1 MDDDWEDSGGNVTSI
16 EKARAMSLQAR
27 FKQSERRR
35 EQFKQLIM
43 AGCTVGEAM
52 GQIGLS
58 ETTYRYWRRTHPR
71 FAAEVESI
79 RQEMLAADDNRQL
92 SHQEKVGFA
101 EARLRFFG
109 TSSPPFQLEVID
121 AVTSMSP
128 GQILMVL
135 FHPSAGK
142 TQLFEDEANWM
153 LGINPAWRTTIGMN
167 KIEHARQVLGT
178 IKDRM
183 EPASGYDDYIAWG
196 GPFREI
202 GTDRRRQKW
211 SETAF
216 NVARKPPG
224 NKRDAS
230 VRAVGIS
237 SSVASIRT
245 DRLHGDDIQ
254 DKNSK
259 GQTNEIED
267 RFRQDWL
274 SRPAQEGTTSIYGN
288 RVEEDDVYERLSEDP
303 ALTSR
308 RGDRPPIMR
317 VIKLP
322 AIVKEP
328 DPVTGQMV
336 ERPLSPW
343 FTMDG
348 LEDMAAKVGPDA
360 WLRNWMQTPELVG
373 RNVHF
378 KAEVIDSC
386 KDVQLWMGPR
396 PGQIVWI
403 GLDPGIK
410 PGITALTAFDV
421 STGRMILV
429 DQKVDPECG
438 SNEDIMER
446 LEEMVVRCELAGARV
461 MRVVIE
467 AMNFQRGL
475 ARDERLKA
483 MALRHGF
490 ETLPHMTGINKY
502 DENIGI
508 LSMASTFRRKEVV
521 LPYHPDDVLGRL
533 EMDDFSIELRRWRP
547 GKKGTELVQDRVMS
561 AWFVWILWQLHD
573 KVVNDT
579 NTHQFDR
586 QAVQSMFTRSERGLI
601 VPIGGHG

>member
-1 MDDDWEDSGGNVTSI
+1 VTRGVSGGNPVALV
-16 EKARAMSLQAR
+16 KARERSVEAR
-27 FKQSERRR
+27 YKKSEVRR
-35 EQFKQLIM
+35 EQFKQLVI

-58 ETTYRYWRRTHPR
+58 ATTYAYWRKTHPR
-71 FAAEVESI
+71 FAAEVDAI
-79 RQEMLAADDNRQL
+79 RQEMLAADDERQL
-92 SHQEKVGFA
+92 VHQEKIGFA

-109 TSSPPFQLEVID
+109 MSSPPFQLEVIN
-121 AVTSMSP
+121 AAEAMTP

-142 TQLFEDEANWM
+142 TALYEDEMNWR
-153 LGINPAWRTTIGMN
+153 LGIDPAFRTTIGMN

-183 EPASGYDDYIAWG
+183 EPGAGYDDYIAWG

-211 SETAF
+211 TETAF
-216 NVARKPPG
+216 NVARKPLG

-230 VRAVGIS
+230 VRAVGIK

-245 DRLHGDDIQ
+245 DRLHGDDLQ
-254 DKNSK
+254 DKNSR

-274 SRPAQEGTTSIYGN
+274 SRPAQEGTTTIYGN
-288 RVEEDDVYERLSEDP
+288 RVEEDDFYERLAEDP

-328 DPVTGQMV
+328 DPVTGQIV

-343 FTMDG
+343 FTLEG

-378 KAEVIDSC
+378 KAEVIDAC

-396 PGQIVWI
+396 PGQIVWV

-421 STGRMILV
+421 STGKLILV
-429 DQKVDPECG
+429 DQKAFPECG

-446 LEEMVVRCELAGARV
+446 LEEMVVRCELAGAKV

-475 ARDERLKA
+475 QRDERLKRLA
-483 MALRHGF
+483 ELHGF

-533 EMDDFSIELRRWRP
+533 AVDEFAIELRKWRP
-547 GKKGTELVQDRVMS
+547 GKRGTELVQDRVMS
-561 AWFVWILWQLHD
+561 SWFVWILWQLHD
-573 KVVNDT
+573 KVVHET
-579 NTHQFDR
+579 NTSQFER
-586 QAVQSMFTRSERGLI
+586 HGLQSLFTRSERGLI
-601 VPIGGHG
+601 VPVGGLNR